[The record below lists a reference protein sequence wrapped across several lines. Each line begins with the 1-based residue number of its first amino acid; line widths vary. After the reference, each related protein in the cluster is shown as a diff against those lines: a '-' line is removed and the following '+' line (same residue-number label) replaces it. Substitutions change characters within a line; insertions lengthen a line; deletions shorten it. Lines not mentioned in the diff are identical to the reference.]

1 MKKVK
6 LNKLLML
13 FMCGIAVISTAFNGV
28 NLKPVSAE
36 EQSNVVEYRLS
47 EEIGKMQSIDL
58 LSESVFS
65 FYAAVYWSG
74 PYLQFNYAD
83 LDGSI
88 DAGVANYSK
97 IQVNQDYSLTPFG
110 ATAGTNTV
118 FSYTGS
124 HTVGRAES
132 AEGEGVTV
140 DRTWA
145 IGWTAPE
152 NGTLTI
158 SSSTLEVN
166 EFFNADL
173 SMGFSKG
180 SRAYIDPND
189 ATLNWKTYQS
199 SSGANEYAIEEQKFS
214 VSAGE
219 TVFINLYAKAKEDV
233 DNSVER
239 WVNFSYDPVFKFEK
253 MPDTLHLYNHM
264 QKLSRDEEGALE
276 NNVRITVD
284 DETTYPFSYLYR
296 STAGADYGFAGQES
310 GLAVGEMIKATA
322 NIDPTGL
329 RLYAPETYSGFLE
342 NGVIVNIARSP
353 DPMNVILGFTAPHD
367 GALSI
372 SDLALS
378 YGHYPNN
385 TNGYTNINGTVM
397 NSAYKGVAFR
407 VLLNG
412 KQVWPANGGWDN
424 SLAKLYTEA
433 TNGYAEGDLIKAQS
447 TGDIKGIKVKKYD
460 EIYFELTR
468 ADLTTTEDC
477 DTITFNP
484 TFTIDET
491 ADMSDYV
498 YYVTASEYFDITN
511 YNSADSVISY
521 WGIDTTQGLYRKA
534 NYKLMSSV
542 DFSSLTYTTSIL
554 EDNASDVGW
563 NYFRPK
569 RGEDAAIAYC
579 APYSGNLTICA
590 ETIFRGGNMALWEA
604 FDLINKGSPIETDGV
619 RMRIEINGQRVWPS
633 NSPWME
639 YIPRGANDISG
650 KGVFYFDPIT
660 LGVLPG
666 DVVTIRVNCGE
677 KSLYDGFNFNPIF
690 ALVATNEIVNNP
702 TIIVQDPID
711 VPLSSEDNEQSS
723 SSTDSEKDGK
733 SGCKGFVQSSS
744 LFALAG
750 VALIAINFKR
760 KR

>member
-1 MKKVK
+1 MKKTN
-6 LNKLLML
+6 LNKLLTL
-13 FMCGIAVISTAFNGV
+13 FVCGIAVISTAFSGI
-28 NLKPVSAE
+28 NLKSVSAE
-36 EQSNVVEYRLS
+36 EQSNVVEYKLS
-47 EEIGKMQSIDL
+47 EEIAKMNSIDAIR
-58 LSESVFS
+58 ENVFS
-65 FYAAVYWSG
+65 FYAAVYWCG
-74 PYLQFNYAD
+74 PYVQWNYAD
-83 LDGSI
+83 LDGMA
-88 DAGVANYSK
+88 DVGVVNYSQ
-97 IQVNQDYSLTPFG
+97 IQPNSAIAVVPSG
-110 ATAGTNTV
+110 ASAGTNSC

-124 HTVGRAES
+124 HSVGRAEQDS
-132 AEGEGVTV
+132 TV

-145 IGWTAPE
+145 IGWTAPKSGTVTIE
-152 NGTLTI
+152 ETTLTV
-158 SSSTLEVN
+158 TN
-166 EFFNADL
+166 GFNANL

-180 SRAYIDPND
+180 AETRQKIEPTD
-189 ATLNWKTYQS
+189 ASLGWNLY
-199 SSGANEYAIEEQKFS
+199 E
-214 VSAGE
+214 VGE
-219 TVFINLYAKAKEDV
+219 TYTIPAQTFSIAQGEVIYINLYAAASEGV
-233 DNSVER
+233 DDIVER
-239 WVNFSYDPVFKFEK
+239 WVAFDYDPTFIFEPTPET
-253 MPDTLHLYNHM
+253 MHVYNHM
-264 QKLSRDEEGALE
+264 QKLSKDEDGALE
-276 NNVRITVD
+276 NNVRITLD

-329 RLYAPETYSGFLE
+329 RLYAPETYSGFIE
-342 NGVIVNIARSP
+342 DGVIVNISRSP
-353 DPMNVILGFTAPHD
+353 DPMNVILGFTAPHT
-367 GALSI
+367 GELTI
-372 SDLALS
+372 SDLAFA

-397 NSAYKGVAFR
+397 KTAYKGCMFR

-412 KQVWPANGGWDN
+412 KQVWPVNGGWDK
-424 SLAKLYTEA
+424 SLAQLYTEA
-433 TNGYAEGDLIKAQS
+433 TNGYAAGDLIQAQS
-447 TGDIKGIKVKKYD
+447 TSDISGILVEKYD
-460 EIYFELTR
+460 EIYFEITR
-468 ADLTTTEDC
+468 ADLNTTEDC
-477 DTITFNP
+477 NTIVFNP
-484 TFTIDET
+484 TFSIDTT

-554 EDNASDVGW
+554 EDNAADVGW

-604 FDLINKGSPIETDGV
+604 FDLIHKGSPIETDGV

-639 YIPRGANDISG
+639 YVPRGSNDISG

-690 ALVATNEIVNNP
+690 ALAATNEIVSNP

-711 VPLSSEDNEQSS
+711 VPISSEDNQQSS
-723 SSTDSEKDGK
+723 SSKDSEKDGK
-733 SGCKGFVQSSS
+733 SGCKGFVQGSS

>member
-1 MKKVK
+1 MKKTN
-6 LNKLLML
+6 LNKLLTL
-13 FMCGIAVISTAFNGV
+13 FVCGIAVISTAFSGI
-28 NLKPVSAE
+28 NLKSVSAE
-36 EQSNVVEYRLS
+36 EQSNVVEYKLS
-47 EEIGKMQSIDL
+47 EEIAKMNSIDAIR
-58 LSESVFS
+58 ENVFS
-65 FYAAVYWSG
+65 FYAAVYWCG
-74 PYLQFNYAD
+74 PYVQWNYAD
-83 LDGSI
+83 LDGMA
-88 DAGVANYSK
+88 DVGVVNYSQ
-97 IQVNQDYSLTPFG
+97 IQPNSAIAVVPSG
-110 ATAGTNTV
+110 ASAGTNSC

-124 HTVGRAES
+124 HSVGRAEQDS
-132 AEGEGVTV
+132 TV

-145 IGWTAPE
+145 IGWTAPKSGTVTIE
-152 NGTLTI
+152 ETTLTV
-158 SSSTLEVN
+158 TN
-166 EFFNADL
+166 GFNANL

-180 SRAYIDPND
+180 AETRQKIEPTD
-189 ATLNWKTYQS
+189 ASLGWNLY
-199 SSGANEYAIEEQKFS
+199 E
-214 VSAGE
+214 VGE
-219 TVFINLYAKAKEDV
+219 TYTIPAQTFSIAQGEVIYINLYAAASEGV
-233 DNSVER
+233 DDIVER
-239 WVNFSYDPVFKFEK
+239 WVAFDYDPTFIFEPTPET
-253 MPDTLHLYNHM
+253 MHVYNHM
-264 QKLSRDEEGALE
+264 QKLSKDEDGALE
-276 NNVRITVD
+276 NNVRITLD

-329 RLYAPETYSGFLE
+329 RLYAPETYSGFIE
-342 NGVIVNIARSP
+342 DGVIVNISRSP
-353 DPMNVILGFTAPHD
+353 DPMNVILGFTAPHT
-367 GALSI
+367 GELTI
-372 SDLALS
+372 SDLAFA

-397 NSAYKGVAFR
+397 KTAYKGCMFR

-412 KQVWPANGGWDN
+412 KQVWPVNGGWDK
-424 SLAKLYTEA
+424 SLAQLYTEP
-433 TNGYAEGDLIKAQS
+433 TDGYAAGDLIQAQS
-447 TGDIKGIKVKKYD
+447 TSDISGILVEKYD
-460 EIYFELTR
+460 EIYFEITR
-468 ADLTTTEDC
+468 ADLNTTEDC
-477 DTITFNP
+477 NTIVFNP
-484 TFTIDET
+484 TFSIDTT

-554 EDNASDVGW
+554 EDNAADVGW

-604 FDLINKGSPIETDGV
+604 FDLIHKGSPIETDGV

-639 YIPRGANDISG
+639 YVPRGSNDISG

-690 ALVATNEIVNNP
+690 ALVATNEIVSNP

-711 VPLSSEDNEQSS
+711 VPLVSEDEQQSS
-723 SSTDSEKDGK
+723 SSKDSEKDGK
-733 SGCKGFVQSSS
+733 SGCKGFVQGSS
-744 LFALAG
+744 LFTLAG

>member
-1 MKKVK
+1 M
-6 LNKLLML
+6 N
-13 FMCGIAVISTAFNGV
+13 
-28 NLKPVSAE
+28 
-36 EQSNVVEYRLS
+36 
-47 EEIGKMQSIDL
+47 SIDAIR
-58 LSESVFS
+58 ENVFS
-65 FYAAVYWSG
+65 FYAAVYWCG
-74 PYLQFNYAD
+74 PYVQWNYAD
-83 LDGSI
+83 LDGMA
-88 DAGVANYSK
+88 DVGVVNYSQ
-97 IQVNQDYSLTPFG
+97 IQPNSAIAVVPSG
-110 ATAGTNTV
+110 ASAGTNSC

-124 HTVGRAES
+124 HSVGRAEQDS
-132 AEGEGVTV
+132 TV

-145 IGWTAPE
+145 IGWTAPKSGTVTIE
-152 NGTLTI
+152 ETTLTV
-158 SSSTLEVN
+158 TN
-166 EFFNADL
+166 GFNANL

-180 SRAYIDPND
+180 AETRQKIEPTD
-189 ATLNWKTYQS
+189 ASLGWNLY
-199 SSGANEYAIEEQKFS
+199 E
-214 VSAGE
+214 VGE
-219 TVFINLYAKAKEDV
+219 TYTIPAQTFSIAQGEVISITLYAAASEGV
-233 DNSVER
+233 DDIVER
-239 WVNFSYDPVFKFEK
+239 WVAFDYDPTFIFEPTPET
-253 MPDTLHLYNHM
+253 MHVYNHM
-264 QKLSRDEEGALE
+264 QKLSKDEDGALE
-276 NNVRITVD
+276 NNVRITLD

-329 RLYAPETYSGFLE
+329 RLYAPETYSGFIE
-342 NGVIVNIARSP
+342 DGVIVNISRSP
-353 DPMNVILGFTAPHD
+353 DPMNVILGFTAPHT
-367 GALSI
+367 GELTI
-372 SDLALS
+372 SDLAFA

-397 NSAYKGVAFR
+397 KTAYKGCMFR

-412 KQVWPANGGWDN
+412 KQVWPVNGGWDK
-424 SLAKLYTEA
+424 SLAQLYTEA
-433 TNGYAEGDLIKAQS
+433 TNGYAAGDLIQAQS
-447 TGDIKGIKVKKYD
+447 TSDISGILVEKYD
-460 EIYFELTR
+460 EIYFEITR
-468 ADLTTTEDC
+468 ADLNTTEDC
-477 DTITFNP
+477 NTIVFNP
-484 TFTIDET
+484 TFSIDTT

-554 EDNASDVGW
+554 EDNAADVGW

-604 FDLINKGSPIETDGV
+604 FDLIHKGSPIETDGV

-639 YIPRGANDISG
+639 YVPRGSNDISG

-690 ALVATNEIVNNP
+690 ALAATNEIVSNP

-711 VPLSSEDNEQSS
+711 VPISSEDNQQSS
-723 SSTDSEKDGK
+723 SSKDSEKDGK
-733 SGCKGFVQSSS
+733 SGCKGFVQGSS

-750 VALIAINFKR
+750 VALIAINFQR